1 LGRAI
6 FGASFQIN
14 PWAGPAR
21 VKREGGHARQ
31 YIMTKSPHND
41 LKPRILL
48 GTADHRQ
55 LNMLAMAGLTNS
67 PDQSDKLLYELE
79 RARVVDDRKVPADII
94 RMGSTV
100 RYRTDAGQEPQVTL
114 VYPVDADI
122 AQGRIS
128 VMTPVG
134 TALIGL
140 RVGQSITWR
149 DRAQRRHMLTVL
161 TVEQASA

>member
-1 LGRAI
+1 
-6 FGASFQIN
+6 
-14 PWAGPAR
+14 
-21 VKREGGHARQ
+21 
-31 YIMTKSPHND
+31 MTTTIHND
-41 LKPRILL
+41 LNPEIVL
-48 GTADHRQ
+48 GAADHRQ
-55 LNMLAMAGLTNS
+55 LNVLAMAGLNHT
-67 PDQSDKLLYELE
+67 PDQSDDLLHELE
-79 RARVVDDRKVPADII
+79 RARVVDDGHVPGDIV

-122 AQGRIS
+122 AEGRIS

-149 DRAQRRHMLTVL
+149 DRANKRHMLTVL
-161 TVEQASA
+161 GVTQPEA

>member
-1 LGRAI
+1 
-6 FGASFQIN
+6 
-14 PWAGPAR
+14 
-21 VKREGGHARQ
+21 
-31 YIMTKSPHND
+31 MTNTIHND
-41 LKPRILL
+41 LRPDIVL

-55 LNMLAMAGLTNS
+55 LNILAMAGLTHT
-67 PDQSDKLLYELE
+67 PDQSDDLLYELE
-79 RARVVDDRKVPADII
+79 RARVVDDAKVPDDIV

-100 RYRTDAGQEPQVTL
+100 RYRTDTGQEPQVTL

-128 VMTPVG
+128 VLTPVG

-149 DRAQRRHMLTVL
+149 DRAHKRHVLTVL
-161 TVEQASA
+161 AVEQQPDA